1 LKFEIS
7 KDRETDMPYSPAA
20 NLVSNLPQAQ
30 AIHYVKT
37 FIENLKAETPFLR
50 QCTRMELPENSG
62 NQVRLFMYTPLGA
75 NANQSAEGTV
85 GSGLTMAVQTVNAL
99 MGEYS
104 DYANFSSFA
113 VATAIDP
120 LVDNVQ
126 KEMAY
131 RVGQSLSL
139 LVRTV
144 VDTSAYAI
152 DNSVRILLPA
162 TSTSSY
168 TTNTNTQLRS
178 AVMSLLGRSV
188 KPLDGRGMLGGVI
201 HPFVLGDILADTAN
215 NSPIDILKHTPE
227 GFQKL
232 EDLGSTDLAEIV
244 QFPSTDVMF
253 CKTPLV
259 YLTPSSPGYN
269 PGSGAISGLSALRTY
284 IFGRDAVIAIRLG
297 AKGDTPFGEGN
308 YQNIQCNVVRNAPTS
323 QADPA
328 GLIPAWTSYRV
339 HFTVSLPP
347 DTTMR
352 LRYIDGASGIS

>member
-1 LKFEIS
+1 
-7 KDRETDMPYSPAA
+7 
-20 NLVSNLPQAQ
+20 
-30 AIHYVKT
+30 
-37 FIENLKAETPFLR
+37 
-50 QCTRMELPENSG
+50 
-62 NQVRLFMYTPLGA
+62 
-75 NANQSAEGTV
+75 
-85 GSGLTMAVQTVNAL
+85 
-99 MGEYS
+99 
-104 DYANFSSFA
+104 
-113 VATAIDP
+113 
-120 LVDNVQ
+120 
-126 KEMAY
+126 
-131 RVGQSLSL
+131 
-139 LVRTV
+139 
-144 VDTSAYAI
+144 
-152 DNSVRILLPA
+152 VRILLPA

>member
-1 LKFEIS
+1 
-7 KDRETDMPYSPAA
+7 MPYTPAS
-20 NLVSNLPQAQ
+20 NQISNLPQAQ

-37 FIENLKAETPFLR
+37 FIENLKAETPYLR

-62 NQVRLFMYTPLGA
+62 NTVRLFMYTPLGA
-75 NANQSAEGTV
+75 NTTQSAEGTV
-85 GSGLTMAVQTVNAL
+85 GSGLTVNVQTVNAL

-131 RVGQSLSL
+131 RLGQSLSL
-139 LVRTV
+139 LVRTL
-144 VDTSAYAI
+144 VDTSAAAI
-152 DNSVRILLPA
+152 DPSVAIALAA

-178 AVMSLLGRSV
+178 AVMSLQGRSV

-201 HPFVLGDILADTAN
+201 HPFVLGDILADTSN

-232 EDLGSTDLAEIV
+232 EDLGSTDQAELV
-244 QFPSTDVMF
+244 QFPSTDVIF
-253 CKTPLV
+253 AKTPLV
-259 YLTPSSPGYN
+259 NLTSNYKSV
-269 PGSGAISGLSALRTY
+269 SGLTGIRTY
-284 IFGRDAVIAIRLG
+284 IFGRDAVIGIRLG
-297 AKGDTPFGEGN
+297 AKGDTAFGDGN
-308 YQNIQCNVVRNAPTS
+308 YQNIQCNVVRNAPS
-323 QADPA
+323 SAADPA
-328 GLIPAWTSYRV
+328 GLIPAWTAYRV
-339 HFTVSLPP
+339 HFTVSFPP